1 MNLPF
6 AAGDLEKLSFAQW
19 ADSVTGKP
27 KSELLREGAAVHLYH
42 SNLTISSFCVYNIS
56 HSKVWKLTA
65 RDAHASLFCHL
76 IPSVCPSVSKRINCP
91 PKDGWLLRSFIRR
104 FIFCTGAIQRALTL
118 FHQVPDLRLHKETA
132 CPFSLSGIS
141 HGIGADQGNSSPRQ
155 IAELLRQKF
164 FRFFGMEAVNV
175 DLLCAE
181 GSPKPLRGSVLEPG
195 INVGNIL
202 PFIQPALIQA
212 FARTESVPEV
222 LEIVEKH

>member
-1 MNLPF
+1 METDFGVIAL
-6 AAGDLEKLSFAQW
+6 K
-19 ADSVTGKP
+19 
-27 KSELLREGAAVHLYH
+27 ELFSSQVKAEGAYGSGAA
-42 SNLTISSFCVYNIS
+42 
-56 HSKVWKLTA
+56 A
-65 RDAHASLFCHL
+65 RAA
-76 IPSVCPSVSKRINCP
+76 I
-91 PKDGWLLRSFIRR
+91 RSILE
-104 FIFCTGAIQRALTL
+104 Q
-118 FHQVPDLRLHKETA
+118 
-132 CPFSLSGIS
+132 
-141 HGIGADQGNSSPRQ
+141 QGEDYSDRQ

-212 FARTESVPEV
+212 FARTGSVPEV